1 LESSKY
7 KKNIVEFHPVNA
19 GLYQATV
26 NGEKVPLLLDHHQVL
41 KTLELL
47 DPFKD
52 WEKEDNSYFKMLVT
66 GACRI
71 AMYDK

>member
-1 LESSKY
+1 M
-7 KKNIVEFHPVNA
+7 KNSVEFHPADA

-26 NGEKVPLLLDHHQVL
+26 NGEKVPLLLAHHQVL
-41 KTLELL
+41 KALKLL

-52 WEKEDNSYFKMLVT
+52 WEKEDNNYFKMLVK

-71 AMYDK
+71 ALYDR